1 MKDNVLKYKTRK
13 IYCYTYSELL
23 DTVEDIIWNFMGL
36 MRSTGSGPQI
46 DRWLE
51 WSVIHAR
58 RVKYTDIR

>member
-36 MRSTGSGPQI
+36 MRSTGFGPQI
-46 DRWLE
+46 DR
-51 WSVIHAR
+51 
-58 RVKYTDIR
+58 